1 MNGNILL
8 MFLEQE
14 EKDARLFK
22 LINDY
27 LILQLRR
34 NYQDLDSE
42 EDEVDES
49 EDVSEDE
56 IEEETEYETEYETE
70 DNDILSYAV
79 SVKSFKDPWS
89 AKEKELCPGIKGSK
103 KDVEHDREDILNVGV
118 GCDKGVQREKGI
130 RVVQERSEME
140 TILERTIYL
149 ISILEMTLSDGNP
162 VAKRK
167 EN

>member
-1 MNGNILL
+1 MGVKLYLNELLCLGPNRSRSSSVFYAIPMVSDYAKPAEKFEKDPKSEQDKFRVYIPKALCAYDDDVLIQEFPAAEKIDLVDILNTKFKL
-8 MFLEQE
+8 YNRDNE

-70 DNDILSYAV
+70 DNDIL
-79 SVKSFKDPWS
+79 
-89 AKEKELCPGIKGSK
+89 C
-103 KDVEHDREDILNVGV
+103 
-118 GCDKGVQREKGI
+118 
-130 RVVQERSEME
+130 
-140 TILERTIYL
+140 
-149 ISILEMTLSDGNP
+149 
-162 VAKRK
+162 
-167 EN
+167 